1 MLEHSRQVS
10 YQISRS
16 PQEKFEFN
24 GLRTEDGYSSGFWR
38 FDSQGSGTK
47 SPESKAPSKTGR
59 LRTDRPCPG
68 VLFGHRLVVL
78 S

>member
-38 FDSQGSGTK
+38 FDALSEWLGSGTK
-47 SPESKAPSKTGR
+47 SPESKATPIE
-59 LRTDRPCPG
+59 DRSVENRSTLPG
-68 VLFGHRLVVL
+68 GAVRP
-78 S
+78 